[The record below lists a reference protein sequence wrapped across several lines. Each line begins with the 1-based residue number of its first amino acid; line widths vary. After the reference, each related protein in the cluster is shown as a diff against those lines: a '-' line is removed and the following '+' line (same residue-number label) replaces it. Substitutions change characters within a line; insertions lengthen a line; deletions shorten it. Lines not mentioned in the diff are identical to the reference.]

1 MPAPLPVDYPALVVV
16 VAERASAP
24 VGRPNAVKAREVVIA
39 LDGIRD
45 LPWRGRAHE
54 RRADAGEVFTVWRNV
69 VVLPRRFDVV
79 VLPRQFDVVVRPR
92 RFDVVVQDRLA
103 VRVLVLPTLPQVAL
117 EPPVVRCELLV
128 ELLDVRQAEHDEV
141 LVRVSAPLLH
151 RAEDVQL
158 VLALVRSLQ
167 HRVAARLQVLRK
179 VDHARE
185 LADGDDVEILHF
197 LDELDHLR
205 DLWLHQRVGLQP
217 APRLLVIRSATLP
230 MCTHLS
236 AHTHIL
242 QH

>member
-1 MPAPLPVDYPALVVV
+1 MPAPLPVDCPVLVVV

-24 VGRPNAVKAREVVIA
+24 VGRPNAVNAREVVIA

-45 LPWRGRAHE
+45 LPWRRRAHE

-79 VLPRQFDVVVRPR
+79 V
-92 RFDVVVQDRLA
+92 QDRLD
-103 VRVLVLPTLPQVAL
+103 VRILVLPTLPQVAL

>member
-1 MPAPLPVDYPALVVV
+1 M
-16 VAERASAP
+16 
-24 VGRPNAVKAREVVIA
+24 IA

-45 LPWRGRAHE
+45 LPWRRRAHE

-79 VLPRQFDVVVRPR
+79 V
-92 RFDVVVQDRLA
+92 QDRLD
-103 VRVLVLPTLPQVAL
+103 VRILVLPTLPQVAL

-185 LADGDDVEILHF
+185 LADGDNVEILHF

-205 DLWLHQRVGLQP
+205 CAYSELTYLM
-217 APRLLVIRSATLP
+217 RL
-230 MCTHLS
+230 
-236 AHTHIL
+236 
-242 QH
+242 

>member
-1 MPAPLPVDYPALVVV
+1 MPAPLPVDCPILVVV

-24 VGRPNAVKAREVVIA
+24 VGRPNAVNAREVVIA

-45 LPWRGRAHE
+45 LPWRRRAHE

-69 VVLPRRFDVV
+69 VVL
-79 VLPRQFDVVVRPR
+79 PR

-217 APRLLVIRSATLP
+217 APRWLVIRSATLP

>member
-1 MPAPLPVDYPALVVV
+1 MPAPLPVDCPILVVV

-24 VGRPNAVKAREVVIA
+24 VGRPNAVNAREVVIA

-45 LPWRGRAHE
+45 LPWRRRAHE

-79 VLPRQFDVVVRPR
+79 V
-92 RFDVVVQDRLA
+92 QDRLD
-103 VRVLVLPTLPQVAL
+103 VRILVLPTLPQVAL

>member
-1 MPAPLPVDYPALVVV
+1 MPAPLPVDCPILVVV

-24 VGRPNAVKAREVVIA
+24 VGRPNAVNAREVVIA

-45 LPWRGRAHE
+45 LPWRRRAHE

-69 VVLPRRFDVV
+69 VVL
-79 VLPRQFDVVVRPR
+79 PR

>member
-1 MPAPLPVDYPALVVV
+1 MPAPLPVDCPVLVVV

-24 VGRPNAVKAREVVIA
+24 VGRPNAVNAREVVIA

-45 LPWRGRAHE
+45 LPWRRRAHE

-69 VVLPRRFDVV
+69 VVL
-79 VLPRQFDVVVRPR
+79 PR

-117 EPPVVRCELLV
+117 EPPVVRRELLV

-197 LDELDHLR
+197 LDELGHLR

>member
-1 MPAPLPVDYPALVVV
+1 MPAPLPVDCPVLVVV

-24 VGRPNAVKAREVVIA
+24 VGRPNAVNAREVVIA

-45 LPWRGRAHE
+45 LPWRRRAHE

-69 VVLPRRFDVV
+69 VVL
-79 VLPRQFDVVVRPR
+79 PR

>member
-24 VGRPNAVKAREVVIA
+24 VGRPNAVNAREVVIA

-45 LPWRGRAHE
+45 LPWRRRAHE

-79 VLPRQFDVVVRPR
+79 ALPR

>member
-1 MPAPLPVDYPALVVV
+1 MPAPLPVDCPILVVV

-24 VGRPNAVKAREVVIA
+24 VGRPNAVNAREVVIA

-69 VVLPRRFDVV
+69 VVLPRR
-79 VLPRQFDVVVRPR
+79 FDVVVRPR

>member
-1 MPAPLPVDYPALVVV
+1 MPAPLPVDCPVLVVV

-24 VGRPNAVKAREVVIA
+24 VGRPNAVNAREVVIA

-45 LPWRGRAHE
+45 LPWRRRAHE

-79 VLPRQFDVVVRPR
+79 VLPR

-158 VLALVRSLQ
+158 VLALVRSFQ

-179 VDHARE
+179 VDHARK

>member
-24 VGRPNAVKAREVVIA
+24 VGRPNAVNAREVVIA

-45 LPWRGRAHE
+45 LPWRRRAHE

-69 VVLPRRFDVV
+69 VVL
-79 VLPRQFDVVVRPR
+79 PR

>member
-1 MPAPLPVDYPALVVV
+1 MPAPLPVDYPVLVVV

-24 VGRPNAVKAREVVIA
+24 VGRPNAVNAREVVIA

-69 VVLPRRFDVV
+69 VVLPRRFGVV
-79 VLPRQFDVVVRPR
+79 ALPR

-117 EPPVVRCELLV
+117 EPPVVRRELLV

-217 APRLLVIRSATLP
+217 APRWLVIRSATLP